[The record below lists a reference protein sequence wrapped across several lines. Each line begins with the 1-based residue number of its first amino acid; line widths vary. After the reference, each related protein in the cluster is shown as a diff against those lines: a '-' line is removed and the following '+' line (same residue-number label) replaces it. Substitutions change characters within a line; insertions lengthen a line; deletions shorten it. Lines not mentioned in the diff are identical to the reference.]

1 MISDFEKNGFGDM
14 SLNGIKQ
21 VMNVLTDNYR
31 CRIGVNYVL
40 NPAKSVYY
48 IWSCVKH
55 FLDDVTI
62 EKVKLLDASFA
73 DELFTHCNP
82 YQIEEKYGGKAENAK
97 TFWPPVMPDAPYDIH
112 ELPQGRNQRLN
123 DEHKS
128 AEFSNLERSENQ
140 AKPRR
145 SQSIDENL
153 ASK

>member
-1 MISDFEKNGFGDM
+1 M

-31 CRIGVNYVL
+31 CRLGVNYVL

-82 YQIEEKYGGKAENAK
+82 YQIEEKY
-97 TFWPPVMPDAPYDIH
+97 
-112 ELPQGRNQRLN
+112 
-123 DEHKS
+123 
-128 AEFSNLERSENQ
+128 
-140 AKPRR
+140 
-145 SQSIDENL
+145 
-153 ASK
+153 